1 MSFLEVVKMKTG
13 KPKRGTDATII
24 KNYVAYH
31 SKCARIEQ
39 GRRVN
44 GAFVE
49 NEIIAVVARQNNIII
64 NVAEHMV
71 SNFQVITPDATFMK
85 FDAPNLESS
94 PFLLWCNGG
103 HYQAIVPLASMEV
116 LSTALTQESFKIG
129 NVLQS
134 EDFRTQ

>member
-1 MSFLEVVKMKTG
+1 MSFLEVVKNKTG
-13 KPKRGTDATII
+13 KAKKGTDATIL
-24 KNYVAYH
+24 KNYVTYH
-31 SKCARIEQ
+31 SKCARNEK
-39 GRRVN
+39 GKKMN

-49 NEIIAVVARQNNIII
+49 NEIIAVVAHQNNIII

-71 SNFQVITPDATFMK
+71 SNLQVITPDATFMR
-85 FDAPNLESS
+85 FDAPNVEAS

-129 NVLQS
+129 NVLRS